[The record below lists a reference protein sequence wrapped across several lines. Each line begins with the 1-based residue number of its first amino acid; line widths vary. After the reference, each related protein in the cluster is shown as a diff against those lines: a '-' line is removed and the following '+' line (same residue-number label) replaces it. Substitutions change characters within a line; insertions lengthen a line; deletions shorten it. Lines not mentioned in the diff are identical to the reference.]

1 MADDAPRTTRR
12 RKTYWQS
19 CVADNDRSKDAI
31 KTWFAPLADE
41 MTPYQADILCDVDTD
56 RELKLRA
63 YMTNPEGR
71 KYAFTRTRGGKRH
84 YTTTMQPLA
93 EESPQT

>member
-1 MADDAPRTTRR
+1 VTR

-19 CVADNDRSKDAI
+19 CAVHDDRSRDAV

-41 MTPYQADILCDVDTD
+41 MIPYQADVLCDVETD

-63 YMTNPEGR
+63 YMTDACG
-71 KYAFTRTRGGKRH
+71 KKWMHTRTRGGKRG
-84 YTTTMQPLA
+84 YTTTMQPL
-93 EESPQT
+93 EGEVGDG